1 MEKMGAAGYCRS
13 MRQNQT
19 KKSSA
24 MFREMR
30 MGERPQTKNRSVMFI
45 RSAPEKWEKAAIKR
59 KKNAKL
65 RCGSRGGKTQNF
77 AKDERG
83 DSIGV
88 PPGSGAEK
96 SQKTVTEKS
105 ADAA

>member
-1 MEKMGAAGYCRS
+1 MEKKGAAGYCRS

-45 RSAPEKWEKAAIKR
+45 RSAPGEMGESGDKAQ
-59 KKNAKL
+59 KNAKL

>member
-1 MEKMGAAGYCRS
+1 MEKMGAAGCCRS

-45 RSAPEKWEKAAIKR
+45 RSVLGEMGECGDKAQKER
-59 KKNAKL
+59 KIA
-65 RCGSRGGKTQNF
+65 
-77 AKDERG
+77 
-83 DSIGV
+83 V
-88 PPGSGAEK
+88 W
-96 SQKTVTEKS
+96 
-105 ADAA
+105 

>member
-19 KKSSA
+19 KKSNA

-45 RSAPEKWEKAAIKR
+45 RSASAEMGESGDKAQKER
-59 KKNAKL
+59 KIA
-65 RCGSRGGKTQNF
+65 
-77 AKDERG
+77 
-83 DSIGV
+83 V
-88 PPGSGAEK
+88 W
-96 SQKTVTEKS
+96 
-105 ADAA
+105 

>member
-1 MEKMGAAGYCRS
+1 MEKMGAAGCCRS

-19 KKSSA
+19 KKSNA

-30 MGERPQTKNRSVMFI
+30 MGERPQTKNCSVMFI
-45 RSAPEKWEKAAIKR
+45 RSAPGVIKR
-59 KKNAKL
+59 KKSVKL
-65 RCGSRGGKTQNF
+65 RCGSRGGKAQNF

-88 PPGSGAEK
+88 PPGNGAGK